1 MRPFS
6 AAVAALLLA
15 PPAWSQTESHYSLL
29 AQCLANESGVRRW
42 VHELSSEERAS
53 FNALY
58 SAYAD
63 NVRRRDGDE
72 WTHGW
77 TGNFWTH
84 YVNDVNANGAIGGL
98 FKEASTWTD
107 SRTKLEKVVLPEA
120 QRDLA
125 KAEADLKNAPGDARL
140 ARGAQNARQ
149 RLLDLQELASR
160 QGGTCSDWAADTK
173 EVLSAVKQEHFTIDT
188 EVKVSVGMLGDS
200 GAHMF
205 AKVCRK
211 TGGSCLVFDPWK
223 RGYPELATA
232 EEQARGAS
240 RANSCFSVN
249 KPAE

>member
-1 MRPFS
+1 MRS
-6 AAVAALLLA
+6 LVLALLLA
-15 PPAWSQTESHYSLL
+15 PFPARAANPLL
-29 AQCLANESGVRRW
+29 AQCLANESGVRTW
-42 VHELSSEERAS
+42 VHALSPEERTS

-58 SAYAD
+58 DAYAA
-63 NVRRRDGDE
+63 NVKRRNGDS
-72 WTHGW
+72 WSHGW

-84 YVNDVNANGAIGGL
+84 YVNDTNANGSIGGL
-98 FKEASTWTD
+98 FEEASTWTD
-107 SRTKLEKVVLPEA
+107 SRTKLEKVALPDA

-125 KAEADLKNAPGDARL
+125 SAEANLARAPGNARL
-140 ARGAQNARQ
+140 ERAADLARQ
-149 RLLDLQELASR
+149 RLTDLQELASR

-173 EVLSAVKQEHFTIDT
+173 DVLSAVKQEHFSVDT

-211 TGGSCLVFDPWK
+211 AGGSCLIFDPWK
-223 RGYPELATA
+223 RGYPELATV

-240 RANSCFSVN
+240 RANSCFSAN